1 MSLVAMEREIEKQPE
16 DLALF
21 AKQLTKNPITQL
33 DPSRTIFTG
42 SGDSYA
48 AALWAEALSNGSA
61 RAEDSYELSRTL
73 GMAANRNIVLISAS
87 GRTRANVELARK
99 LKGQAKK
106 RIAVTSNPESP
117 LARICDASIILQYGN
132 SGRLT
137 SGTTSFTSGLLA
149 CARLVGRPL
158 HTANLEALLS
168 RAMERARNVKL
179 STQGL
184 SLFIGSGIGRGLAEY
199 GACKVEEVLGARA
212 QAQYPEQV
220 GHAQLFSLDPSRDK
234 ILWVDSG
241 RTGKG
246 SDVARRMR
254 RYGFKS
260 HRVSATGKS
269 VVAKSLAISFQLQYL
284 ALLNAKRRG
293 MKECAFLQDR
303 KLLELSNRLI
313 Y

>member
-1 MSLVAMEREIEKQPE
+1 
-16 DLALF
+16 
-21 AKQLTKNPITQL
+21 
-33 DPSRTIFTG
+33 
-42 SGDSYA
+42 
-48 AALWAEALSNGSA
+48 
-61 RAEDSYELSRTL
+61 
-73 GMAANRNIVLISAS
+73 
-87 GRTRANVELARK
+87 VELARK

-117 LARICDASIILQYGN
+117 LARICDASIILQYRK

-137 SGTTSFTSGLLA
+137 SGTSSFTSGLLA
-149 CARLVGRPL
+149 CARLIGRPL
-158 HTANLEALLS
+158 HTTNLEVLLS
-168 RAMERARNVKL
+168 KAMQGARSVKF
-179 STQGL
+179 SSQGL
-184 SLFIGSGIGRGLAEY
+184 FLFIGSGIGRGLAEY
-199 GACKVEEVLGARA
+199 GACKVQEVLGAKA

-220 GHAQLFSLDPSRDK
+220 GHAQLFSLNPARDN

-246 SDVARRMR
+246 SDVARLMG

-260 HRVSATGKS
+260 HRVSATGKR

-303 KLLELSNRLI
+303 KLLELSNSLI

>member
-1 MSLVAMEREIEKQPE
+1 MSIAAMEREIEKQPE
-16 DLALF
+16 SLAKF
-21 AKQLTKNPITQL
+21 AEQLARNPVTPL
-33 DPSRTIFTG
+33 DSSRTIFTG

-61 RAEDSYELSRTL
+61 RAEDPYELSRTL
-73 GMAANRNIVLISAS
+73 GMAANQNIVLISAG

-269 VVAKSLAISFQLQYL
+269 VVAQSLAISFQLQYL